1 MAPSSHKF
9 IIAAAT
15 SAACPR
21 ASTAKKRG
29 HILSAL
35 IYGLAP
41 TAQEMV
47 PHTVSRWVLLLNKK
61 IPHRL
66 AGRTT
71 HS

>member
-1 MAPSSHKF
+1 MTPNSHKF

-21 ASTAKKRG
+21 ASTAKERG
-29 HILSAL
+29 HILAAL
-35 IYGLAP
+35 IYGLAL
-41 TAQEMV
+41 TAQEMGA
-47 PHTVSRWVLLLNKK
+47 HIVSRWVFLLNKK